1 MTNQELRL
9 KWDEVLKNIKEEIT
23 PVAYSTWIENLV
35 PKRVDEQSK
44 VFYITANTNIVF
56 NIISKRYKEIIE
68 KAVSSV
74 FNENYSIS
82 VSEEQKN
89 EPTLNGNQEN
99 SIFTDEKYLNPKYS
113 FENFVVGP
121 NNQMAHAAALA
132 VAQFPSDSYNPLFL
146 YGDSG
151 LGKTH
156 LMHAIGHYILKN
168 SNKKV
173 LYVTT
178 EMFTNELITAMRSNS
193 LNNVQKM
200 NEFRSKYRD
209 IDILLIDDIQFLEGK
224 TQTQEEF
231 FNTFEY
237 LFRLKK
243 QIVIS
248 SDKAPTKLTK
258 IEERLRS
265 RFSWNLVAD
274 ISAPDL
280 ETRVAIL
287 LNNANNEGIEVNKDV
302 EEVIN
307 FIAEKYTSNIRDL
320 EGAFTRVISFSDL
333 LHENINMP
341 FAKKV
346 LKEIINN
353 KDEEINPV
361 NIKKKV
367 CKYFNIKIAD
377 IESSKRVR
385 TLAYPRQIAMYLCR
399 ELTSKSLPEIGEN
412 FGGRDHTTVL
422 HACKKI
428 TEELKSNDELKKI
441 ISDLQ
446 NDIQL

>member
-9 KWDEVLKNIKEEIT
+9 KWEEVLNIIKEEIT
-23 PVAYSTWIENLV
+23 PVAFSTWIENLV
-35 PKRVDEQSK
+35 PKRIDEQQK
-44 VFYITANTNIVF
+44 IFYITANSKIIYD
-56 NIISKRYKEIIE
+56 IISKRYKELIE
-68 KAVSSV
+68 RSVAVV
-74 FNENYSIS
+74 FNEKYSIS
-82 VSEEQKN
+82 VSEQQE
-89 EPTLNGNQEN
+89 EPVLNGNQKED
-99 SIFTDEKYLNPKYS
+99 SLYTDEKYLNPKYS

-121 NNQMAHAAALA
+121 TNQMAHAAALA

-168 SNKKV
+168 SNKKI
-173 LYVTT
+173 LYVST

-193 LNNVQKM
+193 INNIHNM

-209 IDILLIDDIQFLEGK
+209 IDVLLIDDIQFLEGK
-224 TQTQEEF
+224 NSTQEEF

-237 LFRLKK
+237 LFGLKK

-248 SDKAPTKLTK
+248 SDKAPNKLTK

-265 RFSWNLVAD
+265 RFSWNMVAD
-274 ISAPDL
+274 ISAPDF

-287 LNNANNEGIEVNKDV
+287 LNNANNAGIEVNDDIK
-302 EEVIN
+302 EVID
-307 FIAEKYTSNIRDL
+307 FIAEKVPSNVREL

-333 LHENINMP
+333 LHQEINMT
-341 FAKKV
+341 FARKA
-346 LKEIINN
+346 LKELFEGQE
-353 KDEEINPV
+353 EEINPT

-367 CKYFNIKIAD
+367 CKYFDIKVAD

-399 ELTSKSLPEIGEN
+399 ELTSKSLPEIGEF

-428 TEELKSNDELKKI
+428 SEELKTSDELKKI
-441 ISDLQ
+441 IQELQ
-446 NDIQL
+446 NSIQA